1 MTIKTMSYKTTKKD
15 YTLILKITSHNQIV
29 TIITLS
35 VLDVVHFRNAK
46 ALTAYNNSDVPS
58 QLARPMQLGRRATA
72 VKFGRYR
79 KLKNIFTSF

>member
-46 ALTAYNNSDVPS
+46 ALTLYSVQQFIA
-58 QLARPMQLGRRATA
+58 MFRRSWP
-72 VKFGRYR
+72 GPC
-79 KLKNIFTSF
+79 S